1 MSILAWVILVL
12 IGVSDAKEYRIPNSW
27 LLILLLISIVS
38 VPVGETFLLSQGI
51 WLDKALGFVIMLVSG
66 LVCYVPFKFVA
77 AGDVKL
83 LAVLGFIVGVSHI
96 PDYVVDVVIAIMFV
110 GALYW
115 LLNKQSRL
123 TQNFRN
129 PGRKGIVCTI
139 CQSGVV
145 SVSSRTT
152 PMPFAPVLIIAL
164 AMYYYP
170 LI

>member
-38 VPVGETFLLSQGI
+38 VPFGETQGI
-51 WLDKALGFVIMLVSG
+51 WLDKALGFAIMFVSG
-66 LVCYVPFKFVA
+66 LVCYAPFKFIA

-83 LAVLGFIVGVSHI
+83 LAVLGFIVGASHI
-96 PDYVVDVVIAIMFV
+96 PGYVVDVVFTIIFV

-115 LLNKQSRL
+115 LLNRQSDL
-123 TQNFRN
+123 TQSVLN
-129 PGRKGIVCTI
+129 PERKGIVCTI
-139 CQSGVV
+139 SQSGVV
-145 SVSSRTT
+145 SVNSRTT